1 MLRVVDVAS
10 HQQGIVTGSLDC
22 DAVICKATEGTGYVN
37 PFCDEH
43 YQSAKAAGKLLG
55 VYHYASGGNPE
66 AEAEF
71 FINNVQGYLHEAIL
85 VLDWES
91 GDNAAWGDSS
101 WVARF
106 CAHIVA
112 LTGINPMIYVQRS
125 AANQCVGLGDYGI
138 WLAEYPDYAPR
149 GWGDYVEPNY
159 SGDYAMHQFTSSG
172 NIAGYAGPLDLSLF
186 FGDAT
191 AWGLYA
197 GANGSVSPAP
207 VEQPAQ
213 PVEPTVEI
221 RQNGSPEGSTLDLL
235 YRTMNDE
242 FGTGETRKANLGD
255 RYDEV
260 QSIIEHIAEADVDT
274 LVADVWA
281 DKYGGDDV
289 RRTIL
294 GSRYQEVQDAIDGAN
309 QAEYHFVNPGDNLSF
324 LAQWYGTTVGDIM
337 SLNPQIENPNV
348 IYPGERIRI
357 K

>member
-1 MLRVVDVAS
+1 MLRVVDVSS
-10 HQQGIVTGSLDC
+10 HQGNAVTGGLDC

-37 PFCDEH
+37 PFCDEQ

-71 FINNVQGYLHEAIL
+71 FVNNIQGYLHEAVL

-91 GDNAAWGDSS
+91 GDNAAWGDSN

-106 CAHIVA
+106 CAHIVV

-186 FGDAT
+186 FGDEN
-191 AWGLYA
+191 AWRAYA
-197 GANGSVSPAP
+197 GASSQSVPAP
-207 VEQPAQ
+207 QPQPYVEPEVQAYTQ
-213 PVEPTVEI
+213 PVAQT
-221 RQNGSPEGSTLDLL
+221 D
-235 YRTMNDE
+235 
-242 FGTGETRKANLGD
+242 GTT
-255 RYDEV
+255 YIV
-260 QSIIEHIAEADVDT
+260 QPGDT
-274 LVADVWA
+274 LSGIAA
-281 DKYGGDDV
+281 
-289 RRTIL
+289 R
-294 GSRYQEVQDAIDGAN
+294 
-309 QAEYHFVNPGDNLSF
+309 
-324 LAQWYGTTVGDIM
+324 YGTTYQSLAAINGISNPDIIHVGDRI
-337 SLNPQIENPNV
+337 V
-348 IYPGERIRI
+348 IDGVVSAQSSDAEYYTILPGDTLSGIATRYETTWQWLAEINGIDTPDLIHPGTTIRVR
-357 K
+357 

>member
-10 HQQGIVTGSLDC
+10 HQAGIVTGALDC

-37 PFCDEH
+37 PYCDEH
-43 YQSAKAAGKLLG
+43 YQSAKAGGKLLG

-71 FINNVQGYLHEAIL
+71 FVNNIQGYLHEAIL

-149 GWGDYVEPNY
+149 GWDAYYPPNY

-172 NIAGYAGPLDLSLF
+172 AISGWSGPLDLSLF
-186 FGDAT
+186 FGDAN
-191 AWGLYA
+191 AWLAYA
-197 GANGSVSPAP
+197 GATGQP
-207 VEQPAQ
+207 VPTPLLQAQARIQTYEQPVAQ
-213 PVEPTVEI
+213 T
-221 RQNGSPEGSTLDLL
+221 D
-235 YRTMNDE
+235 
-242 FGTGETRKANLGD
+242 GTT
-255 RYDEV
+255 YIV
-260 QSIIEHIAEADVDT
+260 QPGDT
-274 LVADVWA
+274 LSGIAA
-281 DKYGGDDV
+281 
-289 RRTIL
+289 R
-294 GSRYQEVQDAIDGAN
+294 
-309 QAEYHFVNPGDNLSF
+309 
-324 LAQWYGTTVGDIM
+324 YGTTYQSLAAINGISNPDIIHVGDRI
-337 SLNPQIENPNV
+337 V
-348 IYPGERIRI
+348 IDGVVSAQSSDAEYYTIQPGDTLSGIAARYKTTWQWLAEINGIDTPDLIHPGNTIRVR
-357 K
+357 

>member
-10 HQQGIVTGSLDC
+10 HQKGIVTGSLDC
-22 DAVICKATEGTGYVN
+22 DAVICKATEGNGYVN
-37 PFCDEH
+37 PYCDEH

-55 VYHYASGGNPE
+55 VYHYASGDNPE

-125 AANQCVGLGDYGI
+125 AANQCTGLGDYGI
-138 WLAEYPDYAPR
+138 WLAEYPDYALR

-172 NIAGYAGPLDLSLF
+172 NIAGWGDVLDLSLF
-186 FGDAT
+186 FGDAN
-191 AWGLYA
+191 AWLAYA
-197 GANGSVSPAP
+197 GATGQPVPAP
-207 VEQPAQ
+207 QPQPQTYVQPSVQPSGTTYIVQAGDTLSEIAQ
-213 PVEPTVEI
+213 
-221 RQNGSPEGSTLDLL
+221 R
-235 YRTMNDE
+235 
-242 FGTGETRKANLGD
+242 FGTTYQHLAAINGISNPDIIHVGD
-255 RYDEV
+255 RIVIDGVVSAQSSDDEYYTV
-260 QSIIEHIAEADVDT
+260 QPGDTLSGIAE
-274 LVADVWA
+274 
-281 DKYGGDDV
+281 
-289 RRTIL
+289 R
-294 GSRYQEVQDAIDGAN
+294 
-309 QAEYHFVNPGDNLSF
+309 
-324 LAQWYGTTVGDIM
+324 YGTSYQYLAYINGISNPNKIYVGDT
-337 SLNPQIENPNV
+337 
-348 IYPGERIRI
+348 IRV

>member
-10 HQQGIVTGSLDC
+10 HQGNIVTGGLDC

-37 PFCDEH
+37 PFCDEQ

-71 FINNVQGYLHEAIL
+71 FINNVRGYLHEAIL

-125 AANQCVGLGDYGI
+125 AANQCTGLGDYGI
-138 WLAEYPDYAPR
+138 WLAEYPDYAAR

-172 NIAGYAGPLDLSLF
+172 NIAGYGGPLDLSLF
-186 FGDAT
+186 FGDEN
-191 AWGLYA
+191 AWRAYA
-197 GANGSVSPAP
+197 GATGQSVPAP
-207 VEQPAQ
+207 QLQAQAQVQAYTQ
-213 PVEPTVEI
+213 PVVQT
-221 RQNGSPEGSTLDLL
+221 D
-235 YRTMNDE
+235 
-242 FGTGETRKANLGD
+242 GTT
-255 RYDEV
+255 YIV
-260 QSIIEHIAEADVDT
+260 QAGDT
-274 LVADVWA
+274 LSGIAA
-281 DKYGGDDV
+281 
-289 RRTIL
+289 R
-294 GSRYQEVQDAIDGAN
+294 
-309 QAEYHFVNPGDNLSF
+309 
-324 LAQWYGTTVGDIM
+324 YGTTYQ
-337 SLNPQIENPNV
+337 SLAAINNIPDPNK
-348 IYPGERIRI
+348 IYPGQEIVINGATTEAPAAGAVYYTIKPGDTLSGIAACYETTWQWLAEVNGISDPNLIFPGNTIRVR
-357 K
+357 

>member
-10 HQQGIVTGSLDC
+10 HQKGIVTGSLDC

-37 PFCDEH
+37 PYCDEH
-43 YQSAKAAGKLLG
+43 YQSAKSAGKLLG

-71 FINNVQGYLHEAIL
+71 FINNVQGYLHEAVL

-149 GWGDYVEPNY
+149 GWDAYYPPNY

-172 NIAGYAGPLDLSLF
+172 AISGWGGPLDLSLF
-186 FGDAT
+186 FGDAN
-191 AWGLYA
+191 AWLAYA
-197 GANGSVSPAP
+197 GATGQSVPAP
-207 VEQPAQ
+207 QLQAQVQAYTQ
-213 PVEPTVEI
+213 PVVQT
-221 RQNGSPEGSTLDLL
+221 D
-235 YRTMNDE
+235 
-242 FGTGETRKANLGD
+242 GTT
-255 RYDEV
+255 YIV
-260 QSIIEHIAEADVDT
+260 QAGDT
-274 LVADVWA
+274 LSGIAA
-281 DKYGGDDV
+281 
-289 RRTIL
+289 R
-294 GSRYQEVQDAIDGAN
+294 
-309 QAEYHFVNPGDNLSF
+309 
-324 LAQWYGTTVGDIM
+324 YGTTYQ
-337 SLNPQIENPNV
+337 SLAAINNIPDPNK
-348 IYPGERIRI
+348 IYPGQEIVINGATTEAPAAGAVYYTIKPGDTLSGIAACYETTWQRLAEVNGISDPNLIFPGNTIRVR
-357 K
+357 

>member
-10 HQQGIVTGSLDC
+10 HQAGIVTGALDC

-37 PFCDEH
+37 PYCDEH

-71 FINNVQGYLHEAIL
+71 FINNVQGYLREAIL

-125 AANQCVGLGDYGI
+125 AASQCTGLGDYGI
-138 WLAEYPDYAPR
+138 WLAEYPDYAAR

-172 NIAGYAGPLDLSLF
+172 SIAGYGGPLDLSLF
-186 FGDAT
+186 FGDEN
-191 AWGLYA
+191 AWKAYA
-197 GANGSVSPAP
+197 GATGKSVPAP
-207 VEQPAQ
+207 QLQAQAQVQTYEQPVAQ
-213 PVEPTVEI
+213 T
-221 RQNGSPEGSTLDLL
+221 D
-235 YRTMNDE
+235 
-242 FGTGETRKANLGD
+242 GTT
-255 RYDEV
+255 YIV
-260 QSIIEHIAEADVDT
+260 QPGDT
-274 LVADVWA
+274 LSGIAA
-281 DKYGGDDV
+281 
-289 RRTIL
+289 R
-294 GSRYQEVQDAIDGAN
+294 
-309 QAEYHFVNPGDNLSF
+309 
-324 LAQWYGTTVGDIM
+324 YGTTYQSLAAINGISNPDIIHVGDCIVIDGVV
-337 SLNPQIENPNV
+337 SAQSSDVEYYTIQPGDTLSGIAANHGATWQWLAEVNGIDNPNL
-348 IYPGERIRI
+348 IYPGKTIRVR
-357 K
+357 

>member
-10 HQQGIVTGSLDC
+10 HQAGIVTGALDC

-37 PFCDEH
+37 PYCDEH
-43 YQSAKAAGKLLG
+43 YQSAKSTGKLLG

-66 AEAEF
+66 GEAEF

-138 WLAEYPDYAPR
+138 WLAEYPDYAAR

-172 NIAGYAGPLDLSLF
+172 AISGWSGPLDLSLF
-186 FGDAT
+186 FGDEN
-191 AWGLYA
+191 AWRAYA
-197 GANGSVSPAP
+197 GATGQSVPTPQVQVQVQAQAQ
-207 VEQPAQ
+207 VQAYTQ
-213 PVEPTVEI
+213 PVVQT
-221 RQNGSPEGSTLDLL
+221 D
-235 YRTMNDE
+235 
-242 FGTGETRKANLGD
+242 GTT
-255 RYDEV
+255 YIV
-260 QSIIEHIAEADVDT
+260 QAGDT
-274 LVADVWA
+274 LSGIAA
-281 DKYGGDDV
+281 
-289 RRTIL
+289 R
-294 GSRYQEVQDAIDGAN
+294 
-309 QAEYHFVNPGDNLSF
+309 
-324 LAQWYGTTVGDIM
+324 YGTTYQHLAAINGISNPDIIHVG
-337 SLNPQIENPNV
+337 QE
-348 IYPGERIRI
+348 IRI
-357 K
+357 DGTAPTSDEYYTIQPGDTLSGIASTYGTTWQWLAEINGIDTPDLIHPGTTIRVA

>member
-10 HQQGIVTGSLDC
+10 HQAGIVTGALDC

-37 PFCDEH
+37 PYCDEH

-91 GDNAAWGDSS
+91 GDNAAWGDSG

-125 AANQCVGLGDYGI
+125 AASQCVGLGDYGI

-149 GWGDYVEPNY
+149 GWDAYYPPNY

-172 NIAGYAGPLDLSLF
+172 AISGWSGPLDLSLF
-186 FGDAT
+186 FGDEN
-191 AWGLYA
+191 AWRAYA
-197 GANGSVSPAP
+197 GATGQSVPTPQVQAYT
-207 VEQPAQ
+207 Q
-213 PVEPTVEI
+213 PVAQTDGTTYIVQPGDTLSEIAQRFGTTYQHLAAINGISNPDIIHVGQEIRIDGSEPT
-221 RQNGSPEGSTLDLL
+221 S
-235 YRTMNDE
+235 DE
-242 FGTGETRKANLGD
+242 YYTIQPG
-255 RYDEV
+255 
-260 QSIIEHIAEADVDT
+260 DT
-274 LVADVWA
+274 L
-281 DKYGGDDV
+281 
-289 RRTIL
+289 
-294 GSRYQEVQDAIDGAN
+294 SAIA
-309 QAEYHFVNPGDNLSF
+309 AR
-324 LAQWYGTTVGDIM
+324 YGTTWQWLAEVNEIDTPDLIH
-337 SLNPQIENPNV
+337 
-348 IYPGERIRI
+348 PGETIRVR
-357 K
+357 

>member
-10 HQQGIVTGSLDC
+10 HQEGIVTGSLDC

-37 PFCDEH
+37 PYCDEH

-106 CAHIVA
+106 CAHVVA

-138 WLAEYPDYAPR
+138 WLAEYPDYARR

-172 NIAGYAGPLDLSLF
+172 DIAGWNDMLDLSLF
-186 FGDAT
+186 FGDAN
-191 AWGLYA
+191 AWLAYA
-197 GANGSVSPAP
+197 GATG
-207 VEQPAQ
+207 Q
-213 PVEPTVEI
+213 PVPTPQPQAQTYVQPSVQSSGTTYIVQSGDTLSEI
-221 RQNGSPEGSTLDLL
+221 AQR
-235 YRTMNDE
+235 
-242 FGTGETRKANLGD
+242 FGTTYQHLAAINGIANPDIIHVGD
-255 RYDEV
+255 RIVIDGVVSV
-260 QSIIEHIAEADVDT
+260 QSSAEEYYTIQPGDTLSGIAE
-274 LVADVWA
+274 
-281 DKYGGDDV
+281 
-289 RRTIL
+289 R
-294 GSRYQEVQDAIDGAN
+294 
-309 QAEYHFVNPGDNLSF
+309 
-324 LAQWYGTTVGDIM
+324 YGTSYQYLAYINGISNPNKIYVGDT
-337 SLNPQIENPNV
+337 
-348 IYPGERIRI
+348 IRV

>member
-10 HQQGIVTGSLDC
+10 HQKGIVTGSLDC

-37 PFCDEH
+37 PYCDEH

-71 FINNVQGYLHEAIL
+71 FINNIRGYLHEAIL

-106 CAHIVA
+106 CAHVVA

-125 AANQCVGLGDYGI
+125 AASQCTGLGDYGI

-149 GWGDYVEPNY
+149 GWDAYYPPNY

-172 NIAGYAGPLDLSLF
+172 AISGWGGSLDLSLF
-186 FGDAT
+186 FGDAN
-191 AWGLYA
+191 AWLAYA
-197 GANGSVSPAP
+197 GATGQP
-207 VEQPAQ
+207 VPTPQPQAQTYEQPSLQ
-213 PVEPTVEI
+213 
-221 RQNGSPEGSTLDLL
+221 SGSTTYIVQAGDTLSEIAQ
-235 YRTMNDE
+235 R
-242 FGTGETRKANLGD
+242 FGTT
-255 RYDEV
+255 Y
-260 QSIIEHIAEADVDT
+260 QSLAAINNIADPNRI
-274 LVADVWA
+274 
-281 DKYGGDDV
+281 YPG
-289 RRTIL
+289 
-294 GSRYQEVQDAIDGAN
+294 QEIVIDGA
-309 QAEYHFVNPGDNLSF
+309 ASEASTEYYTIQPGDTLSGI
-324 LAQWYGTTVGDIM
+324 AERYGTSYQYLAYINGISDPNKIYAGDT
-337 SLNPQIENPNV
+337 
-348 IYPGERIRI
+348 IRV